1 MLRYESYNKDRLAIY
16 GDKEKYASHLKAI
29 GARWNSKMDEPGWNI
44 RCDRESDLK
53 KLIKKLQ

>member
-29 GARWNSKMDEPGWNI
+29 GARWNSKMDEPGGI
-44 RCDRESDLK
+44 LDVIVK
-53 KLIKKLQ
+53 VI